1 MDSIISMGQ
10 KYLSG
15 QSGGSGGS
23 SGGFDFSSLASMAS
37 QHDTQNSGDSDLF
50 GNGECERE
58 REGCWRGGEGR
69 TKLMSGRCEL
79 R

>member
-15 QSGGSGGS
+15 QSGGGSGGGS

-50 GNGECERE
+50 GNGE
-58 REGCWRGGEGR
+58 
-69 TKLMSGRCEL
+69 
-79 R
+79 